1 VTDPTTGATRAGAD
15 VPAVQARPILTTQAR
30 LALRVLS
37 ESDVAAVHAA
47 ALELLGAEGA
57 AAEAAAQS
65 APSAFV
71 LAGRVPEH
79 DVALGAGRVW
89 LAAGAATAGEAGAP
103 ERVRRLAGGDS
114 VPATAAD
121 LDEVIRLADALP
133 EVAVLAGPPLRA
145 AGVSVAAALA
155 RCLSGS
161 SKHVLAGLL
170 TSVAGAEVAVE
181 LAAAVAGSAD
191 EVRRRPPL
199 SLCGGVAALD
209 AALVFARAGLPVG
222 LVLAP
227 ADAAAGVAAQ
237 PSSPS
242 ATAETAVPPA
252 PDLGPALIRHHAGVL
267 AGCAAVQAA
276 VPGAPFFYVA
286 DPMVAGLPPAGPQA
300 SLFQLAA
307 AQLAAHAGLPL
318 VAGGLRTTSHEPDW
332 QACQQDAFVAMT
344 TTASGADVTGGAGL
358 LGAASAFSPQQLV
371 MDTEIFSW
379 NAFIAAGIA
388 VDEETIALDVIEQ
401 VGIGGNY
408 LGQRHTR
415 RHMKEVWRPR
425 LLDRTMWDAW
435 IATGREGAYE
445 KATVLA
451 EQLLAEHTAVPLGAE
466 ARGVIERIIAG
477 PGL

>member
-1 VTDPTTGATRAGAD
+1 MTEPTDKVMR
-15 VPAVQARPILTTQAR
+15 ARPVLTARRR
-30 LALRVLS
+30 LALRALS
-37 ESDVAAVHAA
+37 DDDVTRVHVA

-79 DVALGAGRVW
+79 DVALGDGQVW
-89 LAAGAATAGEAGAP
+89 LAAGVATAGTAGVP

-121 LDEVIRLADALP
+121 LEDAIRLADALP
-133 EVAVLAGPPLRA
+133 EVAMLAGPPLRA
-145 AGVSVAAALA
+145 AGVAGTSALA
-155 RCLSGS
+155 RCLAGS

-170 TSVAGAEVAVE
+170 TSATDGAAAVE
-181 LAAAVAGSAD
+181 LAVAVAGSVGEA
-191 EVRRRPPL
+191 RRRPPL
-199 SLCGGVAALD
+199 SVCGGAATRD
-209 AALVFARAGLPVG
+209 AALVFARAGMPVG
-222 LVLAP
+222 LVLP
-227 ADAAAGVAAQ
+227 PPVAAA
-237 PSSPS
+237 
-242 ATAETAVPPA
+242 A
-252 PDLGPALIRHHAGVL
+252 PDLGSTLVRHHAGVL

-276 VPGAPFFYVA
+276 APGAPFFYVA
-286 DPMVAGLPPAGPQA
+286 DPVPAGLPPAGPEA
-300 SLFQLAA
+300 TLFQLAA
-307 AQLAAHAGLPL
+307 AQLAARIGLPL

-332 QACQQDAFVAMT
+332 QACHQDAFVAMT

-358 LGAASAFSPQQLV
+358 LGAATAFSPQQLV

-379 NAFIAAGIA
+379 NAFIAAGIQ
-388 VDEETIALDVIEQ
+388 VDDETIALDAIHQ

-435 IATGREGAYE
+435 IASDREGAYE
-445 KATVLA
+445 KATALA
-451 EQLLAEHTAVPLGAE
+451 EQLLAEHKHVPLGAE
-466 ARGVIERIIAG
+466 TRGMIERISAG

>member
-1 VTDPTTGATRAGAD
+1 VTETTAQA
-15 VPAVQARPILTTQAR
+15 PQARPILTTQAR

-37 ESDVAAVHAA
+37 DDDVARVHAA
-47 ALELLGAEGA
+47 ALESLGAEGA
-57 AAEAAAQS
+57 AAEAAAEA

-79 DVALGAGRVW
+79 DVALGAGHVW
-89 LAAGAATAGEAGAP
+89 LAAGAATAGEAGVP
-103 ERVRRLAGGDS
+103 DRVRRLAGGDS

-121 LDEVIRLADALP
+121 LDDAIKLADALP

-145 AGVSVAAALA
+145 AGVSGIESLA
-155 RCLSGS
+155 RCLAGTTR
-161 SKHVLAGLL
+161 HVIAGLL
-170 TSVAGAEVAVE
+170 TSAADAETVVE
-181 LAAAVAGSAD
+181 LAVAIAGSAD
-191 EVRRRPPL
+191 EARRRPPL
-199 SLCGGVAALD
+199 SLCGGASALD

-227 ADAAAGVAAQ
+227 A
-237 PSSPS
+237 
-242 ATAETAVPPA
+242 ATAETVTSVVT
-252 PDLGPALIRHHAGVL
+252 DLGPALIRHHAGVL

-276 VPGAPFFYVA
+276 APGAPFFYVA
-286 DPMVAGLPPAGPQA
+286 DPVAAGLPPAGPAA

-307 AQLAAHAGLPL
+307 AQLAARAGLPL

-332 QACQQDAFVAMT
+332 QACQQDAFVSMT

-358 LGAASAFSPQQLV
+358 LGAAAAFSPQQLV

-379 NAFIAAGIA
+379 NAFIAAGIQ
-388 VDEETIALDVIEQ
+388 VDDETIALDAIKQ

-415 RHMKEVWRPR
+415 KHMKEVWRPR
-425 LLDRTMWDAW
+425 LIDRTMWDAW
-435 IATGREGAYE
+435 IASGREGAYE